1 MDTAEMPNR
10 MGKNT
15 TFSRKK
21 QILVLILNELR
32 RR

>member
-10 MGKNT
+10 TGKNT

-21 QILVLILNELR
+21 QILALILNELR

>member
-1 MDTAEMPNR
+1 MYTAEMPNHTS
-10 MGKNT
+10 KNT

-21 QILVLILNELR
+21 QILALILNELR

>member
-10 MGKNT
+10 TGKNT

-21 QILVLILNELR
+21 QILALILNVLGGR
-32 RR
+32 